1 MRDSDSLLLIHCQVT
16 FDSYSKLIIFLKSI
30 SLHWIL
36 IFSLFTALCSQ
47 AYPLDL
53 PIHTYIN
60 THKNVW
66 NFSNTYHHCLSI
78 TYDIPTKIKINSE
91 VEITGKYYGDLK
103 GMCQVLSVY

>member
-1 MRDSDSLLLIHCQVT
+1 MRDSDSLLVIHCQ
-16 FDSYSKLIIFLKSI
+16 FACDSDQN
-30 SLHWIL
+30 SLSFSQVYLYIDPYPIL
-36 IFSLFTALCSQ
+36 FIALCSQ

-60 THKNVW
+60 THKNVR

-103 GMCQVLSVY
+103 GMCQVLSAY